1 MVNLQT
7 PLERIVKAKS
17 VVSKFAHL
25 GVLTLGD
32 LLWYPPRRTYRW
44 GELTRFDSLIP
55 GADVTVFAVVMDSRL
70 GWTRRHDKAMLT
82 VTLQDQLE
90 TDALDQG
97 GFRPDLWGKRA
108 NRLTVRF
115 FAKHPNALNM
125 HANRLEK
132 GTLAVFAGR
141 LSGKPGSRASEA
153 FLAHPEYRV
162 LADYDP
168 EVVKTLST
176 RPQPLYHATAGLPSW
191 KIGKI
196 IDTQLLML
204 NPAEIPEA
212 IPDSLRRERNL
223 PDAYAALLGL
233 HHPETDAQY
242 QAAVDYLRFREAF
255 TLGAALAKARNQV
268 QAHPAWS
275 LPVSRDASAPSTGER
290 GEPGDLVS
298 QVVAGL
304 PFQLTAGQCQV
315 WDEIAED
322 IAREVP
328 MNRLLQGEVG
338 SGKTVVSALACVAAV
353 QNGFQAAFMAPT
365 EVLAHQH
372 FQTLN
377 RLLGALADPLGELSG
392 AQPGTDS
399 VPLRLLTGS
408 TPAPE
413 KRKIADRGATGE
425 PMLVVGTQALLTES
439 LQLSRLALVVV
450 DEQHR
455 FGVEQR
461 GALLAKGERAPHFLT
476 MTATPIPRTVAMTVF
491 GDLDVSVLR
500 QLPAGRAE
508 VQTFLVNEANV
519 RWVTRA
525 WSRAA
530 EEIERGG
537 RVYVLCP
544 KIAPDA
550 PELDSADSADTQ
562 NPPETGRKKRKTP
575 AQTSWGDDLAGF
587 GELEELE
594 PGRVLHTVTQTAAQ
608 LAELPVFRDIPIG
621 VAHSN
626 LDSGAKQQA
635 VADFAAGR
643 TPLLVSTTVVEVG
656 MDVPE
661 ASMMIILDADRYG
674 ISQLHQLRGRIGRG
688 SRPGVCL
695 AIAPLDFPPVSD
707 NLADLMAQAGEGTL
721 APALARLLAFAASRD
736 GFALAEADLRIRREG
751 DVLGQSQSGRRS
763 RLKVLSLVS
772 DAEVIAAAKTAA
784 AAVVAED
791 PQLSVHPELARLV
804 FDLGE
809 GAQNLTKS

>member
-1 MVNLQT
+1 
-7 PLERIVKAKS
+7 
-17 VVSKFAHL
+17 
-25 GVLTLGD
+25 
-32 LLWYPPRRTYRW
+32 
-44 GELTRFDSLIP
+44 
-55 GADVTVFAVVMDSRL
+55 
-70 GWTRRHDKAMLT
+70 
-82 VTLQDQLE
+82 
-90 TDALDQG
+90 
-97 GFRPDLWGKRA
+97 
-108 NRLTVRF
+108 
-115 FAKHPNALNM
+115 
-125 HANRLEK
+125 
-132 GTLAVFAGR
+132 
-141 LSGKPGSRASEA
+141 
-153 FLAHPEYRV
+153 
-162 LADYDP
+162 
-168 EVVKTLST
+168 
-176 RPQPLYHATAGLPSW
+176 
-191 KIGKI
+191 
-196 IDTQLLML
+196 
-204 NPAEIPEA
+204 
-212 IPDSLRRERNL
+212 
-223 PDAYAALLGL
+223 
-233 HHPETDAQY
+233 
-242 QAAVDYLRFREAF
+242 
-255 TLGAALAKARNQV
+255 
-268 QAHPAWS
+268 
-275 LPVSRDASAPSTGER
+275 
-290 GEPGDLVS
+290 
-298 QVVAGL
+298 
-304 PFQLTAGQCQV
+304 
-315 WDEIAED
+315 
-322 IAREVP
+322 

-365 EVLAHQH
+365 EVLAQQH

-377 RLLGALADPLGELSG
+377 RLLGSLADPLSGLSG
-392 AQPGTDS
+392 SQPGTDS

-408 TPAPE
+408 TPTPE
-413 KRKIADRGATGE
+413 KREIADRGAAGE
-425 PMLVVGTQALLTES
+425 PMLVVGTQALLTQS
-439 LQLSRLALVVV
+439 LQFSRLALVVV

-530 EEIERGG
+530 EEIKQGG

-544 KIAPDA
+544 KIAPNASEQDPA
-550 PELDSADSADTQ
+550 ASAETQ
-562 NPPETGRKKRKTP
+562 NPPEPGRKTRKTA

-594 PGRVLHTVTQTAAQ
+594 PGRILHTVTQTAAQ
-608 LAELPVFRDIPIG
+608 LAALPVFRDIPIG

-695 AIAPLDFPPVSD
+695 AIAPLDFPPASD
-707 NLADLMAQAGEGTL
+707 NLADLMAQAGSGTL
-721 APALARLLAFAASRD
+721 SPAQARLLAFAASRD
-736 GFALAEADLRIRREG
+736 GFALAEADLSIRREG

-763 RLKVLSLVS
+763 RLKVLSVVS
-772 DAEVIAAAKTAA
+772 DVEVITAAKAAA
-784 AAVVAED
+784 AAVVAKD
-791 PQLSVHPELARLV
+791 PQLSKHPELARLV

>member
-7 PLERIVKAKS
+7 PLERIIKAKS

-44 GELTRFDSLIP
+44 GELTNFDSLIP
-55 GADVTVFAVVMDSRL
+55 GTDVTVFAVVMDSHL

-90 TDALDQG
+90 TDARNEG
-97 GFRPDLWGKRA
+97 GARPDLWGQRA

-115 FAKHPNALNM
+115 FAKHPNALNL

-141 LSGKPGSRASEA
+141 LSGKPDSLASEA

-168 EVVKTLST
+168 EIVKTLSSQ
-176 RPQPLYHATAGLPSW
+176 PQPLYHATAGLPSW

-196 IDTQLLML
+196 IDAQLLMV

-212 IPDSLRRERNL
+212 IPDSLRRERKL
-223 PDAYAALLGL
+223 PDAYTALLGL

-242 QAAVDYLRFREAF
+242 QAALDYLRFREAF
-255 TLGAALAKARNQV
+255 TLGAALAKARNQI
-268 QAHPAWS
+268 QSHPAWS
-275 LPVSRDASAPSTGER
+275 LPVSQDVFESSTDSD
-290 GEPGDLVS
+290 GEPGDLVA
-298 QVVAGL
+298 QAVAGL
-304 PFQLTAGQCQV
+304 PFQLTAGQRQV
-315 WDEIAED
+315 WEEIAGD

-338 SGKTVVSALACVAAV
+338 SGKTVVSALACLAAV

-377 RLLGALADPLGELSG
+377 RLLGDLADPLGGLSG
-392 AQPGTDS
+392 EQPGTDN

-413 KRKIADRGATGE
+413 KREITDRGAAGE

-461 GALLAKGERAPHFLT
+461 GALLTRGERAPHFLT

-530 EEIERGG
+530 EEIKQGG

-544 KIAPDA
+544 RIAPDA
-550 PELDSADSADTQ
+550 TGQ
-562 NPPETGRKKRKTP
+562 NPVSSSDSRHPPQGDRKTRKP
-575 AQTSWGDDLAGF
+575 AVQTSWGDDLAGF
-587 GELEELE
+587 GELEALE
-594 PGRVLHTVTQTAAQ
+594 PDRILHTVTQTAAR
-608 LAELPVFRDIPIG
+608 LAALPIFRDIPIG

-626 LDSGAKQQA
+626 LDSGTKQQA
-635 VADFAAGR
+635 VSDFAAGR

-695 AIAPLDFPPVSD
+695 AIAPLDFPPVSG
-707 NLADLMAQAGEGTL
+707 NLPEMMALAGAGTL
-721 APALARLLAFAASRD
+721 SPALARLCAFAASRD
-736 GFALAEADLRIRREG
+736 GFALAEADLTIRREG
-751 DVLGQSQSGRRS
+751 DVLGQNQSGRRS
-763 RLKVLSLVS
+763 RLKVLSLVN
-772 DAEVIAAAKTAA
+772 DAEVITAAKAA
-784 AAVVAED
+784 AAALVAAD
-791 PQLSVHPELARLV
+791 PQLSAHPELARLV
-804 FDLGE
+804 FELGD